1 MDYSFFQH
9 YWWFVIS
16 LLGGILAFLLFVQGG
31 QTLIHQVGKTAL
43 EQTVLI
49 NALGRKWEFTFTT
62 LVTFGGA
69 LFAAFPLYYATSF
82 GGAYWLWMLILFCFI
97 IQAVSYEFR
106 SQKGN
111 LYGKRTYE
119 TFLLINGIGGIIL
132 LGVALG
138 QFFSGGDFVI
148 SRANLTHPGNPFITS
163 WTNTWRGLEA
173 VTRPINLLLGLTL
186 FFLARTQAALYFIK
200 NIDNEAIRSRSR
212 HQVLVNAVPF
222 TLLFL
227 GFMFLLLRSSGYT
240 YDPVNE
246 ENLSINAFHYA
257 HGLLDMPAVLLML
270 LTGTGLILGG
280 ILFTCFN
287 PTFRKGIWFCGCGTV
302 LAVTAILLLAG
313 WNQSAFFPSRIAASS
328 SLTLANASSSLFT
341 LKVMSIVSLIIPLVI
356 LYIFKVWKAINK
368 TPLTE
373 AEMQGH
379 DHSY

>member
-1 MDYSFFQH
+1 MDYTFFQH

-16 LLGGILAFLLFVQGG
+16 LLGGILVFLLFVQGG

-69 LFAAFPLYYATSF
+69 LFAAFPLYYAVSF

-119 TFLLINGIGGIIL
+119 LFLIINGIGGIIL
-132 LGVALG
+132 LGVAVGL
-138 QFFSGGDFVI
+138 FFSGGEFVV
-148 SRANLTHPGNPFITS
+148 SRGNLTNPGNPVITT
-163 WTNTWRGLEA
+163 WGNAWRGLEA
-173 VTRPINLLLGLTL
+173 ITQPLNLLLGLSL
-186 FFLARTQAALYFIK
+186 FFLARTQAALYFI
-200 NIDNEAIRSRSR
+200 NSIDNEAIRIRSR

-222 TLLFL
+222 LILFL
-227 GFMFLLLRSSGYT
+227 GFLFFLLRSSGYT
-240 YDPVNE
+240 YDPIDKIQ
-246 ENLSINAFHYA
+246 LSLNTFHYA
-257 HGLLDMPAVLLML
+257 FSFLDMPVVLLML
-270 LTGTGLILGG
+270 IIGTGLLLGG
-280 ILFTCFN
+280 IFLTCFN
-287 PTFRKGIWFCGCGTV
+287 PAFKKGIWFSGCGTV
-302 LAVTAILLLAG
+302 LAVTAILLVAG
-313 WNQSAFFPSRIAASS
+313 WNHSAFFPSRIDPSS
-328 SLTLANASSSLFT
+328 SLTIANASSSLFT
-341 LKVMSIVSLIIPLVI
+341 LKVMSIVSLLIPFVM
-356 LYIFKVWKAINK
+356 LYIFKVWNVINK

-373 AEMQGH
+373 AEIQGN